1 MEGFEA
7 IQNFFC
13 SMHCSE
19 CNTLLKPDGITLL
32 KEENNYFIVKI
43 TCTKCNQPV
52 GLAIVGIEQH
62 TSHLENPSNKI
73 TEEKDSLQTPSITY
87 DDVID
92 AHHFFSN
99 LGSDWMK
106 HIKTSDKIDHALDD
120 CYNEDLDNRE

>member
-7 IQNFFC
+7 IQSFFC

-19 CNTLLKPDGITLL
+19 CNTLLQPDGITLL
-32 KEENNYFIVKI
+32 KEEQNYFVVKI

-52 GLAIVGIEQH
+52 GLAIVGIEH
-62 TSHLENPSNKI
+62 HVLDAGSSYESLIEETEISEN
-73 TEEKDSLQTPSITY
+73 EAPSITY

-92 AHHFFSN
+92 AHHFFNN

-106 HIKTSDKIDHALDD
+106 HIEGLSKVNTESDDD
-120 CYNEDLDNRE
+120 G